1 MLQSPYSQQPLARQR
16 PATGGGGGGGG
27 DGLAGAGFRS
37 DALQLEVKLAEGLQ
51 ALQMNGQGGGGG
63 GGGDRRRHTQERL
76 QLFRTLWE
84 KVIERGGPR
93 PSRPP
98 IPPRPPRPSLRPL
111 HPAPS
116 SRPPSHSLTPTVALT
131 RRLVRRAAA
140 THQG

>member
-16 PATGGGGGGGG
+16 PATGSGGGGGG

-51 ALQMNGQGGGGG
+51 ALQMNDRGGGGG
-63 GGGDRRRHTQERL
+63 ERRRHTQERL

-93 PSRPP
+93 FPP
-98 IPPRPPRPSLRPL
+98 PHPRTNSPRPPPT
-111 HPAPS
+111 
-116 SRPPSHSLTPTVALT
+116 PPSRLPLLPPPPLTP
-131 RRLVRRAAA
+131 
-140 THQG
+140 

>member
-16 PATGGGGGGGG
+16 PATGGGGGGGGG

-98 IPPRPPRPSLRPL
+98 TPPTSSPRPLPPAGPSIPPPP
-111 HPAPS
+111 PAP
-116 SRPPSHSLTPTVALT
+116 PPTP
-131 RRLVRRAAA
+131 
-140 THQG
+140 